1 MIRGYFNL
9 ELHKDKQLYLLFFF
23 EVCMC
28 ILHINLILHSFISYS
43 WENTGKDIVKCPHC
57 NATLCIKF
65 HHALDQ
71 ASKANLCSKYLD
83 KLASSHKDVCPFQ
96 SFAKRSLKVMERQ
109 RKTNNSSAIVSD
121 SDEHNISHDP
131 ASLMDRVEMA
141 LKKSTV
147 DLFVPPYMLPLCNE
161 MKIFEDYAGDG
172 SVTNQS
178 VEGDAVKIQSQI
190 DARGSVIG
198 VEIPSAVTTYC
209 REVLSDPDV
218 DMFDKSQKTSRDA
231 YLLSAFGWSIC
242 DENNGADGN
251 NRMGILLKCKM
262 CQARS
267 ILAATPAD
275 GESPKKKR
283 RRVDSANVKLLDSHR
298 VYCPFL
304 SGFASGDGHQSEPGW
319 KVVLSKL
326 Q

>member
-23 EVCMC
+23 EVCTC

-43 WENTGKDIVKCPHC
+43 WENTGKDIIKCPHC

-109 RKTNNSSAIVSD
+109 RKTNNSSAIVSH

-172 SVTNQS
+172 SVTKQS

-242 DENNGADGN
+242 DENNGAEGN

-262 CQARS
+262 CLARS
-267 ILAATPAD
+267 ILAATTVD